1 MGLSELLHCQR
12 QVQMPDRDARNILQ
26 TFSLRIDW
34 KGFSLLSHYF
44 CLPLPTL
51 SQQSIGMVFHYFSL
65 PLPTFAYFFSE
76 CYSASVRVFNNF
88 QA

>member
-1 MGLSELLHCQR
+1 MPNVEMLAIFYRLS
-12 QVQMPDRDARNILQ
+12 
-26 TFSLRIDW
+26 
-34 KGFSLLSHYF
+34 LSVSIGRVFHYF
-44 CLPLPTL
+44 LTIFAYLCLLLPTL